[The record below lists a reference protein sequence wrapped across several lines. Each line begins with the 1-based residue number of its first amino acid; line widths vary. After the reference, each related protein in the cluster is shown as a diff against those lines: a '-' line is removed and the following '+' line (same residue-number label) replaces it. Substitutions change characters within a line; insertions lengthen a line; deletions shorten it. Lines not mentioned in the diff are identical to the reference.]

1 MYCCFQ
7 KACVHMPPYQHAWTH
22 THMHMYTH
30 LHKID
35 TKPQKHHS
43 SDCFKIPFKL
53 QFQWVLNQFVEYL
66 EMKHILI
73 SLHNELIDKN
83 RVKNCWISKTTF
95 VYQCMIFTESGKFF
109 LSYFSALTTTVTRQ
123 LEQAE
128 CKKKKTTHIALNFC
142 GLWKKI
148 IFLLLM
154 ILVNVKCCWEC

>member
-1 MYCCFQ
+1 MLFSKGMCT
-7 KACVHMPPYQHAWTH
+7 HAPISTCMNTH
-22 THMHMYTH
+22 THIHMYTH
-30 LHKID
+30 LHKTD

-43 SDCFKIPFKL
+43 SKFFKIPFTL

-73 SLHNELIDKN
+73 SLHIELIDKN

-109 LSYFSALTTTVTRQ
+109 LSYFSALPTIVTSQ

-128 CKKKKTTHIALNFC
+128 CKKKHSFK
-142 GLWKKI
+142 
-148 IFLLLM
+148 FL
-154 ILVNVKCCWEC
+154 